1 MAGSNQQQGGKQ
13 AAKAK
18 GRSVSP
24 TKPAG
29 GRQVS
34 ALLTWGIVGLVVAVI
49 AVLVIV
55 KVSTGGSGKDANGAS
70 KGGFEAAPA
79 SLVAKVTGV
88 PESVFDKI
96 GVNSPTVPVTAPT
109 LVSGEP
115 ALTFTGG
122 KVTTPGFFYF
132 GSEYCPFCAAER
144 WGVVVA
150 LSRFGKL
157 GNLGLSA
164 SSPTDV
170 YPNTPTFSFAKS
182 TWSSSVLATRLVE
195 QYAQD
200 GKTVVMQ
207 PTKQDLA
214 IMTKYDTTKYFPGGS
229 NGSIPFISINN
240 KGLVS
245 GASYS
250 PSVLN
255 GLSRDQIAAG
265 LSDPSS
271 PVTQAIIATAN
282 YMSAIICSQTG
293 NAPSNVCSS
302 KGVAAAKSAL
312 KL

>member
-1 MAGSNQQQGGKQ
+1 MAGSNQNQGSKQ

-34 ALLTWGIVGLVVAVI
+34 ALLTWGIVGLVVVII
-49 AVLVIV
+49 AVLVV
-55 KVSTGGSGKDANGAS
+55 VSLSGKGSDGNGNAS
-70 KGGFEAAPA
+70 GKGGFEAAPA
-79 SLVAKVTGV
+79 SLVAKATGV
-88 PESVFDKI
+88 PASVFDKVGI
-96 GVNSPTVPVTAPT
+96 NSPTVPVTAPT
-109 LVSGEP
+109 LINGEP
-115 ALTFTGG
+115 ALTFQGG

-144 WGVVVA
+144 WAAVVA

-157 GNLGLSA
+157 GNLGLTT
-164 SSPTDV
+164 SSSTDV
-170 YPNTPTFSFAKS
+170 YPDTPTFSFAQA
-182 TWSSSVLATRLVE
+182 TWSSDVLATRLVE
-195 QYAQD
+195 QYGRD
-200 GKTVVMQ
+200 GKTEVMK

-214 IMTKYDTTKYFPGGS
+214 IMDKYDTTKYFPGGS
-229 NGSIPFISINN
+229 AGSIPFISINN
-240 KGLVS
+240 RGLVS

-255 GLSRDQIAAG
+255 GLSAEEIANG
-265 LSDPSS
+265 LSNASS

-282 YMSAIICSQTG
+282 YLSAVICSQTS
-293 NAPSNVCSS
+293 NAPANVCSS
-302 KGVAAAKSAL
+302 KGVQAAKAAL